1 MSQQALVYLF
11 FTGEVTP
18 EGAAPTM
25 DALRAMVEQV
35 PPGEPWSVICYN
47 GDVMAL
53 AAWATTLG
61 GHVSLGLG
69 DYHYDRFGT
78 PTNADLVGRMAD
90 LAETFGRPVA
100 NPEQTR
106 ETLGIG

>member
-1 MSQQALVYLF
+1 LKTAYIFRKFV
-11 FTGEVTP
+11 GGVT
-18 EGAAPTM
+18 
-25 DALRAMVEQV
+25 
-35 PPGEPWSVICYN
+35 
-47 GDVMAL
+47 
-53 AAWATTLG
+53 
-61 GHVSLGLG
+61 
-69 DYHYDRFGT
+69 DRFGT